1 MENETLQEQLQDAI
15 GEAMTDVLSVLS
27 AQQKAA
33 LEAKYYTLPEEV
45 RSSTD
50 SKFPTLTVCGR
61 YVARQII
68 KEANGKLASIKRPEW
83 YSKLVLNAASL
94 KSNEEAISK
103 YAESQLRDL
112 AESIDSKESMTLL
125 KKYKNANDLTSKDA
139 HIVKLAGIFGVSS
152 NNLS

>member
-1 MENETLQEQLQDAI
+1 MSDQTMQEQLQDVVE
-15 GEAMTDVLSVLS
+15 GFHDVLSVLT

-50 SKFPTLTVCGR
+50 SKFPMLTTCGR

-125 KKYKNANDLTSKDA
+125 KKYKSANDLTSKDA
-139 HIVKLAGIFGVSS
+139 HIVKLAGIFGVSA